1 MIGSRSPRR
10 RLGSATWVPWVS
22 WVLLLALLGCGGE
35 PAARPAATMMMVD
48 VQSGQTFS
56 LPLPTTFPAVN
67 PETQQ
72 RTLMP
77 GLFCSTC
84 HKWYPVP
91 PPEQINRQ
99 RQAGMCPRSHGPL
112 TADGPT

>member
-1 MIGSRSPRR
+1 MIGNRNPRR
-10 RLGSATWVPWVS
+10 RLEAM
-22 WVLLLALLGCGGE
+22 VLTALVFLLPMLGLLGCGGE
-35 PAARPAATMMMVD
+35 AASVPAATMMMVD

-67 PETQQ
+67 PETQR

-84 HKWYPVP
+84 QKWYPVP
-91 PPEQINRQ
+91 PPDQINRQ
-99 RQAGMCPRSHGPL
+99 GQAGMCPRSHGPL